1 MRQITFIGNIK
12 VIRDYILYFFYIT
25 HTMIPESRML
35 VCSSFLFMCS
45 SLYAMYHRNINFSL
59 LNALLTVTEVM
70 YWINPVEGWW
80 KTINNAVIGY
90 SIFIYFLEGSYQVCV
105 VNIHNQGTKTVGIL
119 VTTAIFNLYVKA
131 FFQQVYQ
138 RADWWLYELWF
149 HLVAAVGQIYVI
161 KLVEMEKSL

>member
-12 VIRDYILYFFYIT
+12 VIRDYILYFFYII

-35 VCSSFLFMCS
+35 VCSSLLFMCS

-59 LNALLTVTEVM
+59 LNALLTITEVM

-80 KTINNAVIGY
+80 KMINNVVVGCC
-90 SIFIYFLEGSYQVCV
+90 IFIYFIEGSYQVCV
-105 VNIHNQGTKTVGIL
+105 VHMHTHLKTIGVL
-119 VTTAIFNLYVKA
+119 FSVAIFNLYVKS
-131 FFQQVYQ
+131 FFQQAFQ
-138 RADWWLYELWF
+138 RTDWWLYELWF
-149 HLVAAVGQIYVI
+149 HLVASVGQIYVI